1 MANAKN
7 ISMVAAMVG
16 LERAAREQAAHQLI
30 NSIDDEILELRAQ
43 LKGLADRLTRL
54 EDHTGNKLSA

>member
-54 EDHTGNKLSA
+54 ENQGGAKVSA